1 MKLTRWFSSVASSAL
16 VKTASGGEM
25 LGSGSDDGRFVS
37 GDDGAVGMAHQV
49 DVQVEGAGIAV
60 VGSHH
65 WGGVGNRGNSSVGEV
80 GRGVG
85 QVGSSMVAS
94 AGSKV
99 VSTGGSNC
107 GFIGRDNGTIGV
119 GNKCSVQVE
128 GSTVAVGN
136 SKTSVGNGRPGVGN
150 GNTNMATAG
159 SKVVSTSCSN
169 GRLINRNN
177 SSVGMADKGGVQVE
191 RSRIAVGN
199 NWSSVGKNRASMGN
213 NRSNTVGGSKCSEV
227 LSTGCGNCRFV
238 NGNHCTIG
246 VTNLNRAVLVAS
258 YMVILVKVLVV
269 PSAIKV

>member
-1 MKLTRWFSSVASSAL
+1 MASSAL
-16 VKTASGGEM
+16 VKTASSGEM
-25 LGSGSDDGRFVS
+25 LSSGSDDGRFVS

-107 GFIGRDNGTIGV
+107 GFIGRDNGNIGV

-128 GSTVAVGN
+128 GSTIAVGN
-136 SKTSVGNGRPGVGN
+136 SKTSVGNGRLGVGN

-199 NWSSVGKNRASMGN
+199 NWTSVGNK
-213 NRSNTVGGSKCSEV
+213 RSNTVGGSKCSEV
-227 LSTGCGNCRFV
+227 FSAGCGNCRFV

>member
-1 MKLTRWFSSVASSAL
+1 
-16 VKTASGGEM
+16 
-25 LGSGSDDGRFVS
+25 
-37 GDDGAVGMAHQV
+37 MAHQV

-85 QVGSSMVAS
+85 QIGSSMVAS
-94 AGSKV
+94 
-99 VSTGGSNC
+99 
-107 GFIGRDNGTIGV
+107 
-119 GNKCSVQVE
+119 
-128 GSTVAVGN
+128 
-136 SKTSVGNGRPGVGN
+136 
-150 GNTNMATAG
+150 AG

-199 NWSSVGKNRASMGN
+199 NWSSVGKNRASMGK
-213 NRSNTVGGSKCSEV
+213 NRSNSVGGSKCCEV
-227 LSTGCGNCRFV
+227 LSTGCGNCRLV

-246 VTNLNRAVLVAS
+246 VTNQAVEAGGGRGKS
-258 YMVILVKVLVV
+258 QGN
-269 PSAIKV
+269 

>member
-1 MKLTRWFSSVASSAL
+1 MCSTSS
-16 VKTASGGEM
+16 
-25 LGSGSDDGRFVS
+25 SDL
-37 GDDGAVGMAHQV
+37 
-49 DVQVEGAGIAV
+49 
-60 VGSHH
+60 
-65 WGGVGNRGNSSVGEV
+65 WGFNG
-80 GRGVG
+80 
-85 QVGSSMVAS
+85 
-94 AGSKV
+94 
-99 VSTGGSNC
+99 
-107 GFIGRDNGTIGV
+107 DNGTIGV

-128 GSTVAVGN
+128 GSTIAMGN
-136 SKTSVGNGRPGVGN
+136 NGTSVGNSRRGVGN
-150 GNTNMATAG
+150 GNTNMAAAG

-199 NWSSVGKNRASMGN
+199 NWSSVGKNRASMGK
-213 NRSNTVGGSKCSEV
+213 NRSNSVGGSKCSEV
-227 LSTGCGNCRFV
+227 LSAGCGNCRLV